1 MESFEEETT
10 RVETDTIIFKHSPNR
25 QNLNIKNLV
34 KVYPQGFTY
43 PMVVIYEFVNF
54 RNNWDGV
61 LPASW
66 KHALNQVPEKYF
78 QTNKNT
84 FEQKLAVAFE
94 NEASDYGMKI
104 FKQLLALGPIVRE
117 SLGYTGEYTISK
129 IRRDHYLVRLV
140 KAETTVYSYLESFK
154 EWLLQTIPTDT
165 TVGATCGKVFI
176 TQPIRTENLKTLEKV
191 WVRGT
196 LKGMAARVH
205 ELISNG
211 TTGYMISVYSN
222 VVCLA
227 MLMGEDTHV
236 INVINFL
243 EPNNDVANAIKLG
256 LFLNGSCRE
265 ERKFGSSTGS
275 VRQLLKEESTSD
287 ADRLVMANLPSKDEK
302 TALEHPMQLAFMYN
316 GDKRAKLKKVDACH
330 GIGLQEQA
338 FTKKRLY
345 RRRKQKQRKPKV
357 EQSSF
362 GSK

>member
-10 RVETDTIIFKHSPNR
+10 RVETDTIIFKHSPSQ
-25 QNLNIKNLV
+25 QNLNIENLV

-43 PMVVIYEFVNF
+43 PMAVIYEFVNF
-54 RNNWDGV
+54 RNNWHGV
-61 LPASW
+61 LPSSW

-78 QTNKNT
+78 QTNKT
-84 FEQKLAVAFE
+84 TLKQKLAVAFE
-94 NEASDYGMKI
+94 NEASDYGLRI

-117 SLGYTGEYTISK
+117 SLGYTGEYRVSK
-129 IRRDHYLVRLV
+129 IRRDHYLVRLI
-140 KAETTVYSYLESFK
+140 KAETTVYNYLESFK
-154 EWLLQTIPTDT
+154 EWLLQTVPAGT

-176 TQPIRTENLKTLEKV
+176 TQPIRTGNVETLEKV

-196 LKGMAARVH
+196 LKDMAARVH

-227 MLMGEDTHV
+227 MLTGEDTHV

-265 ERKFGSSTGS
+265 ERKIGPSTEA
-275 VRQLLKEESTSD
+275 VPPLLKEESTSD
-287 ADRLVMANLPSKDEK
+287 ADRFVLANLTSKDEK
-302 TALEHPMQLAFMYN
+302 TSLEHPMQLALMYN
-316 GDKRAKLKKVDACH
+316 GDRRARLKKVDPYH
-330 GIGLQEQA
+330 GVGLQERA
-338 FTKKRLY
+338 VTKKRLY

-362 GSK
+362 GNK